1 VEPVAGARTFAVSG
15 NAYDA
20 FMGRY
25 SLPLASQFADFAGV
39 TDGQQAL
46 DVGCGPGALTGEL
59 VKRLGFEQVA
69 ACDPSEPFVVVC
81 AERNPGVDVRPGSAE
96 GVPFDDASFDVALS
110 QLVLHFVSD
119 PAAAGIEMAR
129 VVKPGGTVASCVWDF
144 EQEMQMLRAFWG
156 AALTLDPEAPA
167 EQRVMRFGRT
177 GELSQWLSEA
187 GMVDVA
193 ETALTV
199 TSTYGGFEELW
210 NGFLAGIGPAGSY
223 CMGLPPEHREALRSA
238 MFDGLGR
245 PAGSI
250 TLSAGAIAARGNRP

>member
-1 VEPVAGARTFAVSG
+1 
-15 NAYDA
+15 
-20 FMGRY
+20 MGRY
-25 SLPLASQFADFAGV
+25 SLPLASRFAGFAGV
-39 TDGQQAL
+39 TQGQRAL

-59 VKRLGFEQVA
+59 VKQLGSEQVA

-96 GVPFDDASFDVALS
+96 RVPFDDASFDVALS

-129 VVKPGGTVASCVWDF
+129 VVKPGGTVASCVWNF
-144 EQEMQMLRAFWG
+144 EEEMQMLRTFWD

-177 GELSQWLSEA
+177 GELSQWLSDA
-187 GMVDVA
+187 GMVDVV
-193 ETALTV
+193 ETTLTV
-199 TSTYGGFEELW
+199 TSTYGGFDELW

-223 CMGLPPEHREALRSA
+223 CLALPPEDREALRSA
-238 MFDGLGR
+238 MFAGLGK
-245 PAGSI
+245 PDGSI
-250 TLSAGAIAARGNRP
+250 TLSAGAIAARGTRP

>member
-1 VEPVAGARTFAVSG
+1 MEPVAGARTFAVSG
-15 NAYDA
+15 DAYDA

-25 SLPLASQFADFAGV
+25 SNPLAGKFADFAGV
-39 TDGQQAL
+39 IDGQRAL

-69 ACDPSEPFVVVC
+69 ACDPSEPFVVAC
-81 AERNPGVDVRPGSAE
+81 AERHPGVDVRPGSAE
-96 GVPFDDASFDVALS
+96 RVPFDDASFDIAMS

-129 VVKPGGTVASCVWDF
+129 VVSPGGSVACCVWNFD
-144 EQEMQMLRAFWG
+144 EEMQMLRAFWD

-187 GMVDVA
+187 GMVHVE

-199 TSTYGGFEELW
+199 SSTYGGFDEVW
-210 NGFLAGIGPAGSY
+210 DGFLAGIGPAGSY
-223 CMGLPPEHREALRSA
+223 CTSLPPEHREALRSA
-238 MFDGLGR
+238 LFVGLGE

-250 TLSAGAIAARGNRP
+250 TLSAGALAARGTRR

>member
-1 VEPVAGARTFAVSG
+1 MEPVAGARTFAVSG

-25 SLPLASQFADFAGV
+25 SKPLASQFADFAGV
-39 TDGQQAL
+39 KAGQHAL

-59 VKRLGFEQVA
+59 VKRLGFENVA
-69 ACDPSEPFVVVC
+69 ACDPSEPFVVAC
-81 AERNPGVDVRPGSAE
+81 AQRNPGVDVRPGSAE
-96 GVPFDDASFDVALS
+96 RVPFDDASFDVALS

-119 PAAAGIEMAR
+119 PVGAGLEMAR
-129 VVKPGGTVASCVWDF
+129 LVKSGGTVAGCVWNF
-144 EQEMQMLRAFWG
+144 EQEMQMLRAFWD

-177 GELSQWLSEA
+177 GELSQWLGEA
-187 GMVDVA
+187 GMVGIE

-199 TSTYGGFEELW
+199 TSTYGGFGELW
-210 NGFLAGIGPAGSY
+210 DGFLAGIGPAGSY
-223 CMGLPPEHREALRSA
+223 CIGLPPEHREALRSA
-238 MFDGLGR
+238 MFAGLGR

-250 TLSAGAIAARGNRP
+250 TLSAGALAARGTRP

>member
-1 VEPVAGARTFAVSG
+1 MSG

-25 SLPLASQFADFAGV
+25 SRPLASRFADFAGV
-39 TDGQQAL
+39 SAGQQAL

-59 VKRLGFEQVA
+59 VQRLGFARVA

-81 AERNPGVDVRPGSAE
+81 TERNPGVDVRPGSAE
-96 GVPFDDASFDVALS
+96 RVPFDDASFDLALS
-110 QLVLHFVSD
+110 QLVLHFVSE
-119 PAAAGIEMAR
+119 PAAAGSEMAR
-129 VVKPGGTVASCVWDF
+129 VVKPGGTVASCVWNF
-144 EQEMQMLRAFWG
+144 EQEMQLLRAFWD

-167 EQRVMRFGRT
+167 EQRVMRFGRA
-177 GELSQWLSEA
+177 GELSQWLSDA
-187 GMVDVA
+187 GMIDVA
-193 ETALTV
+193 EAALTV

-223 CMGLPPEHREALRSA
+223 CMGLPPDHREALRSA
-238 MFDGLGR
+238 MFDGLGK

-250 TLSAGAIAARGNRP
+250 TLSAGALAARGTRP